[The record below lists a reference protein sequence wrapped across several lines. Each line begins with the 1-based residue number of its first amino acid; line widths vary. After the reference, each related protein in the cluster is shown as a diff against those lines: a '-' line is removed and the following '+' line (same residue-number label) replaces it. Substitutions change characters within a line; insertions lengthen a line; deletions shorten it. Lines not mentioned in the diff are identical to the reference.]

1 MLCIVFLPLKISILF
16 QRVVTGVRLIKENGV
31 IQMSISQ
38 RTLLPFGQTDESE
51 QDTWKSADNQFATT
65 DVGAVEGVNY
75 TTLTYD
81 NRAINLDD
89 LVLPQG
95 KIVTGIRFQ
104 TNANGHLTLEIRATD
119 FDYYYGRLLNTSH
132 NPWVKN
138 ENGGQIEIEIL
149 KKTNPLENVVSEL
162 YTPEI
167 VSNSYVKFG
176 PSNIE
181 SDIGQS
187 TVPLIDTYALES
199 RNPVALGGVGLT
211 YKGNNDSGGFIALK
225 TITYDFA
232 IADVEDEY
240 DYID

>member
-1 MLCIVFLPLKISILF
+1 MSLYR
-16 QRVVTGVRLIKENGV
+16 RVVTGVRLVKENGI

-38 RTLLPFGQTDESE
+38 RSLLPFGQTDDSE
-51 QDTWKSADNQFATT
+51 QDTWKLADNQFAAT
-65 DVGAVEGVNY
+65 DIGAVEGINY

-95 KIVTGIRFQ
+95 KVVTGIRFQ
-104 TNANGHLTLEIRATD
+104 SNSNGHLTLEIRATD
-119 FDYYYGRLLNTSH
+119 FDYFNGRLLNVSH

-138 ENGGQIEIEIL
+138 ENGGQIEIQIP
-149 KKTNPLENVVSEL
+149 KKVNPLENVVNEL
-162 YTPEI
+162 YIPEN
-167 VSNSYVKFG
+167 VPNSYVKFG
-176 PSNIE
+176 PSDLE
-181 SDIGQS
+181 FDIGQS
-187 TVPLIDTYALES
+187 TIPIIDTYSLES

-211 YKGNNDSGGFIALK
+211 YKGNSEAGGFIALK

-232 IADVEDEY
+232 IDDMDIEY